1 VTRKT
6 LNVAGMSCQHCKM
19 AVTRA
24 VSSIPGVTGVEVSL
38 EANSVTFDYAE
49 GQVPLDSVKQAIQA
63 QGYKVVG

>member
-6 LNVAGMSCQHCKM
+6 LSVQGMSCQHCKM

-24 VSSIPGVTGVEVSL
+24 VSSIPGVTGVQVSL

-49 GQVPLDSVKQAIQA
+49 GGVPLESVKQAIEM
-63 QGYKVVG
+63 QGYKVVS